1 EDTFLYTNPEISI
14 LKLTRNKQITNAPGR
29 YITLKA
35 NDKLVLMCDIEN
47 LAKLNDAE
55 GLSVHKTQ
63 EKDKKRQVIE
73 NDEENKN
80 AKKQDDLG
88 FVELLILPG
97 SILIGK
103 NLKQL
108 RKQTFQSAL
117 QIAIIKRI
125 NNRNIKERL
134 IRKDIDQ
141 ITLKPGDR
149 LLVEV
154 PKNEIGQLYDMEN
167 VAILQ
172 EHKTKPSVNNNK
184 RTISFAILLLVVG
197 LAASGLLP
205 ILISALTGV
214 CLLLLTR
221 CLDLND
227 VYHRINW
234 QVIFL
239 LAGMIP
245 LGIAM
250 NNTGADKW
258 ISDHL
263 LAILSG
269 QSNIVVIG
277 LIFLITMLMSSVVSN
292 NATAIIMTPIAIAVA
307 VGLDLSMKP
316 FILSVLFGANFSF
329 FTPMGYQTN
338 TLIYGMGF
346 YKFKHFFIIGGVLS
360 LILWILGTFM
370 LATMF

>member
-1 EDTFLYTNPEISI
+1 
-14 LKLTRNKQITNAPGR
+14 
-29 YITLKA
+29 
-35 NDKLVLMCDIEN
+35 
-47 LAKLNDAE
+47 
-55 GLSVHKTQ
+55 
-63 EKDKKRQVIE
+63 
-73 NDEENKN
+73 
-80 AKKQDDLG
+80 
-88 FVELLILPG
+88 
-97 SILIGK
+97 
-103 NLKQL
+103 
-108 RKQTFQSAL
+108 
-117 QIAIIKRI
+117 
-125 NNRNIKERL
+125 
-134 IRKDIDQ
+134 
-141 ITLKPGDR
+141 
-149 LLVEV
+149 
-154 PKNEIGQLYDMEN
+154 
-167 VAILQ
+167 
-172 EHKTKPSVNNNK
+172 
-184 RTISFAILLLVVG
+184 
-197 LAASGLLP
+197 
-205 ILISALTGV
+205 
-214 CLLLLTR
+214 
-221 CLDLND
+221 

-269 QSNIVVIG
+269 QSNLVVIG

-346 YKFKHFFIIGGVLS
+346 YKFKHFFIIGGILS
-360 LILWILGTFM
+360 IILWVLGTFM
-370 LATMF
+370 LSTLF

>member
-1 EDTFLYTNPEISI
+1 
-14 LKLTRNKQITNAPGR
+14 
-29 YITLKA
+29 
-35 NDKLVLMCDIEN
+35 
-47 LAKLNDAE
+47 
-55 GLSVHKTQ
+55 
-63 EKDKKRQVIE
+63 
-73 NDEENKN
+73 
-80 AKKQDDLG
+80 
-88 FVELLILPG
+88 
-97 SILIGK
+97 
-103 NLKQL
+103 
-108 RKQTFQSAL
+108 
-117 QIAIIKRI
+117 
-125 NNRNIKERL
+125 
-134 IRKDIDQ
+134 
-141 ITLKPGDR
+141 
-149 LLVEV
+149 
-154 PKNEIGQLYDMEN
+154 MEN

-269 QSNIVVIG
+269 QSNLVVIG

-346 YKFKHFFIIGGVLS
+346 YKFKHFVLIGGILS
-360 LILWILGTFM
+360 IILWVLGTFM
-370 LATMF
+370 LSTLF